1 MGTER
6 NSTSD
11 WGAIQLPNY
20 VHGYTLYTTGLEAP
34 MWYVQGG
41 TMAVRTVGLGTWNS
55 ELGVR
60 DSEFL
65 SVVRSMADR
74 LREACGALWM
84 SIPTQMGFSRYT
96 SWLL

>member
-6 NSTSD
+6 NSMSD
-11 WGAIQLPNY
+11 WGAIQLPSY
-20 VHGYTLYTTGLEAP
+20 VHRYILYTTGLEAP

-41 TMAVRTVGLGTWNS
+41 MVAVHTVGLGTRNS

-65 SVVRSMADR
+65 SVVRSMADG
-74 LREACGALWM
+74 LREACGTL
-84 SIPTQMGFSRYT
+84 
-96 SWLL
+96 

>member
-6 NSTSD
+6 NSMSD

-20 VHGYTLYTTGLEAP
+20 VHGYVLYTMGLEVP

-41 TMAVRTVGLGTWNS
+41 TVAVRTVGLGTRNSEFRTRNS
-55 ELGVR
+55 ELRVQ

-65 SVVRSMADR
+65 SVVRSMADG
-74 LREACGALWM
+74 LRETCGTL
-84 SIPTQMGFSRYT
+84 
-96 SWLL
+96 

>member
-20 VHGYTLYTTGLEAP
+20 VHRVYLIYYGPRGAH
-34 MWYVQGG
+34 V
-41 TMAVRTVGLGTWNS
+41 VRTRRDGGCAHRRTQNS

-65 SVVRSMADR
+65 SVVRSTVDG
-74 LREACGALWM
+74 LRETCGTL
-84 SIPTQMGFSRYT
+84 
-96 SWLL
+96 